1 MARRKLHKRAFGEI
15 DRGTLGI
22 FLFNARKRER
32 LTQAQLAEVIGR
44 DRPWLSDVE
53 TGKVTHVPD
62 EDVHALATALSIAV
76 DDLTRA
82 RDRVAIRARAAAP
95 PQGSRQRRCP
105 ACDRSNPVDANYC
118 ANCGARLPSE
128 IVCAGCQSGNPPDA
142 NYCAHCGR
150 PMPGIAASLA

>member
-53 TGKVTHVPD
+53 TGKVTHVRTKTCTPW
-62 EDVHALATALSIAV
+62 
-76 DDLTRA
+76 
-82 RDRVAIRARAAAP
+82 P
-95 PQGSRQRRCP
+95 
-105 ACDRSNPVDANYC
+105 
-118 ANCGARLPSE
+118 
-128 IVCAGCQSGNPPDA
+128 
-142 NYCAHCGR
+142 R
-150 PMPGIAASLA
+150 P